1 MGTLYVNEDI
11 PHRTTNSGTWVEQ
24 GEYRMLKRLPRNRY
38 LIVLKQFNK
47 ERQLTIVRK
56 EECL

>member
-1 MGTLYVNEDI
+1 MATVYIKEDI
-11 PHRTTNSGTWVEQ
+11 PHRSTGSGTWVEQ
-24 GEYRMLKRLPRNRY
+24 GEYRVLKKLNKKRY